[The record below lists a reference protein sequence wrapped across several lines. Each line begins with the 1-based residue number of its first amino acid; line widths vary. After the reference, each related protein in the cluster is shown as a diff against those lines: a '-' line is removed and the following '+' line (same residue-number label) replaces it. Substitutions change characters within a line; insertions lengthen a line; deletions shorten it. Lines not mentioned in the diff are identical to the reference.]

1 MNRNQK
7 IYISVIVLAILA
19 LIVFDYVKPQKINW
33 FESYAKQ
40 HKIPF
45 GTYVFHDQMKR
56 TLNNKN
62 IVDVNIAPFEF
73 LKSDS
78 LKKGTYFF
86 MNNNVSFGEVELEK
100 ILDWTADGNTL
111 FIASNNFE
119 ERLLD
124 TLNLET
130 STLSNFNT
138 DNSDYYLQ
146 LKSKALQN
154 DSIYKF
160 DKSYYLFCFSKV
172 DTLNTKVISVVDVK
186 RDNIIEG
193 NAKVNM
199 VKQPFG
205 KGEIILS
212 TFPQVFTNYFILQN
226 PNQDYAAGILSYLD
240 DSQPIYY
247 DNHYKSG
254 KSFYT
259 SPLYIFLN
267 NQSLKWAYYVMI
279 IGTIFYIIFEGR
291 RKQRAI
297 PVVEPLRNQ
306 TVDFTRTIANM
317 YYEKSKHTDI
327 AKHKIQHFLDFI
339 RTHLHLN
346 TNAINESFLK
356 NLAARSNNSIDAT
369 KTLFKTIESIK
380 YRTELTEKEL
390 ETLNASIE
398 KFKSNNSWKK
408 TKT

>member
-1 MNRNQK
+1 MNKKGK

-45 GTYVFHDQMKR
+45 GTYVFHEQMKR
-56 TLNNKN
+56 ALDAEK
-62 IVDVNIAPFEF
+62 IVDIDQAPFEF

-78 LKKGTYFF
+78 LQKGTYFF

-100 ILDWTADGNTL
+100 LLDWTSNGNTL

-138 DNSDYYLQ
+138 DNNDYYLQ
-146 LKSKALQN
+146 LKSKALLN

-160 DKSYYLFCFSKV
+160 DKSYYLFYFNKI
-172 DTLNTKVISVVDVK
+172 DTLNTKIISVVDVK
-186 RDNIIEG
+186 KDSLIEEK
-193 NAKVNM
+193 AKVN
-199 VKQPFG
+199 VIKQSFG

-212 TFPQVFTNYFILQN
+212 TFPQAFTNYFILQN
-226 PNQDYAAGILSYLD
+226 PNQDYAAGMLSYLD

-267 NQSLKWAYYVMI
+267 NQSLKWAYYIVI
-279 IGTIFYIIFEGR
+279 IGAIFYIIFEGR

-297 PVVEPLRNQ
+297 PVVKPLRNQ
-306 TVDFTRTIANM
+306 TIDFTRTIANM
-317 YYEKSKHTDI
+317 YYEKSNHTDI

-339 RTHLHLN
+339 RTHLYLN
-346 TNAINESFLK
+346 TNTVNEGFLK
-356 NLAARSNNSIDAT
+356 NLAARSNNTIADT
-369 KTLFKTIESIK
+369 EVLFKTIKSIK

-390 ETLNASIE
+390 EKLNASIE